1 MSLILGVIITKSDP
15 VVAAINTFQNH
26 LSVVNIK
33 QREFDSIFSFI
44 NTSESEFRNIIKNLN
59 VRKTCQGSDIPTKI
73 IKLNI
78 DLFSSFI
85 CQYFKYCISIGEFP
99 NELKHADVIPVHKK
113 RMNVIKITI
122 G

>member
-44 NTSESEFRNIIKNLN
+44 NTSLN